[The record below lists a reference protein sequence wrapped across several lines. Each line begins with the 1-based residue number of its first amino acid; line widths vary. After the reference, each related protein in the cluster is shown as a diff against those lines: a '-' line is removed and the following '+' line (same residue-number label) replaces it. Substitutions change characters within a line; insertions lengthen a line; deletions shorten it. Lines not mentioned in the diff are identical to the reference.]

1 MEKIVIIGGGAAG
14 MAAGIFLGE
23 QGHKVHIFEKNEKL
37 GKKLF
42 ITGKGRCNLTNSCD
56 EEAFFQSVVTNAKFL
71 YSSFYGF
78 TNQNVISFFEDLGL
92 KLKEERGGRIFPVS
106 DHSSDVIGALEK
118 KLHQLDVKI
127 HLKSQVQEI
136 WTDEDREGGTH
147 P

>member
-1 MEKIVIIGGGAAG
+1 MEPGRLTEAKGKG
-14 MAAGIFLGE
+14 AGIKGAVYGKDSNHRRRCGWHGSRYFSRE

-92 KLKEERGGRIFPVS
+92 KLKEER
-106 DHSSDVIGALEK
+106 
-118 KLHQLDVKI
+118 
-127 HLKSQVQEI
+127 
-136 WTDEDREGGTH
+136 
-147 P
+147 